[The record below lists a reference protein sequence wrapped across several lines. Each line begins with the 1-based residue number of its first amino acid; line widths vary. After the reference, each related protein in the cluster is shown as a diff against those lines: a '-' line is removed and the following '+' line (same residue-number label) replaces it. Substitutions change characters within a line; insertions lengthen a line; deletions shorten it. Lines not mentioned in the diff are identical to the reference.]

1 MRAALLSLL
10 FLVAGVVTALQT
22 NKKVSVKE
30 VVFDSAVADIIWLGS
45 DSKIVIVRTS
55 RGRVYRSINGGDV
68 WDEITDAL
76 VGSNSAKTYA
86 DYSSSGSRD
95 FYLTSIAAND
105 NDKNM
110 VLAVSNHRVH
120 FISDD
125 AGQRWR
131 VVKYKGIHSYHFS
144 IQFGRSRW
152 ALMSTW
158 TEACDSRTT
167 RSDADVDPCHHSLFL
182 TQDGGRTFLLVQSYV
197 VQFDWGDR
205 AFGQEDRIYLTHFRS
220 KTGDQP
226 KLTLWSPGVDFAFS
240 DDMGHTFYQA
250 VSQGNKF
257 LISNGFI
264 FVAKLVDKRSQ
275 SVKLMVSADG
285 GDHFEA
291 ARLPVKL
298 EEKSYTILDT
308 SEGAVM
314 LHVNHESPGSGGI
327 GNVYVSDK
335 DGVRYSLSLPN
346 NVRGSNG
353 DCEFDKV
360 ASLEG
365 VYMAN
370 FMDTDF
376 DNDGYE
382 EDIMSDD
389 SSFSAANEL
398 APLKLAD
405 LQESE
410 DASFGMSRH
419 HGRGKSGKDESLIRT
434 VISFD
439 KGGVWSYLI
448 PPRVDSRGK
457 AIDCPRDRCFL
468 HLHGITNF
476 HNYAPILLIGN
487 GCNVGP
493 YLRFEKDEVNTYLS
507 RDGGLTWI
515 EAHKGAY
522 IYEFGDHGGLVV
534 MADDIQKTRQVV
546 FSWNEG
552 HSWYDFDVSEHSMAV
567 DNIVTEPTSTSTKFL
582 MHGTRSDAGVL
593 YHIDFDTLGQP
604 QCQGAWAADSSG
616 SDYETWIP
624 SDGRTSGDACLLG
637 RVMSY
642 VRRKKDSEC
651 FNGEKFERPVVRH
664 NCPCTQEDFDCE
676 LGFARKIGGTDC
688 KPVDIDAVLTPAE
701 MQCTSSGVFFA
712 DAYRKVVGDTCEGGW
727 QPQKERVPCP
737 SHSPFSR
744 GAVATLL
751 VIGFLVAVMFGGTY
765 ISGSE
770 RWKNTI
776 GNYGFETLEYVKY
789 STIGRSA
796 KLAVRATDDM
806 GPSDFDDAPQLEQ
819 YSSSVG
825 KSKKFDESGEELR
838 SIESPSGSES
848 SGGGGIPDLLGID
861 GEDDDAADSATQ
873 VRMRSGGLSSATGVV
888 PRLQPPPAGP
898 KTLPSIR
905 LLHAAAAASVAG
917 GGSYMYH
924 HTVVMTVPPESR
936 ERR

>member
-1 MRAALLSLL
+1 MGLFDLVRLFLLGIAVLSLE
-10 FLVAGVVTALQT
+10 V

-30 VVFDSAVADIIWLGS
+30 VVFDSAIADIVWLGT
-45 DSKIVIVRTS
+45 DSKVVMVRTS
-55 RGRVYRSINGGDV
+55 RGRLYRSINGGDI
-68 WDEITDAL
+68 WDEITDTLTA
-76 VGSNSAKTYA
+76 SKSAKSYA
-86 DYSSSGSRD
+86 DRSSSSGRD
-95 FYLTSIAAND
+95 IYLTSLAGNE
-105 NDKNM
+105 NDKNT
-110 VLAVSNHRVH
+110 VVAVSNHKVH

-131 VVKYKGIHSYHFS
+131 VVKYKGIHSYIFHPT
-144 IQFGRSRW
+144 RPKW

-158 TEACDSRTT
+158 TEACETRRT
-167 RSDADVDPCHHSLFL
+167 RSDGDVDPCHHSLFL

-197 VQFDWGDR
+197 VQFDWGEK
-205 AFGQEDRIYLTHFRS
+205 AFGQEDRIYLTHFRTKS
-220 KTGDQP
+220 GDQP
-226 KLTLWSPGVDFAFS
+226 KLTLWSSGVDFAYS
-240 DDMGHTFYQA
+240 DDMGHTFYRA

-264 FVAKLVDKRSQ
+264 FVAKLIDKRSQ
-275 SVKLMVSADG
+275 SVKLIVSADG
-285 GDHFEA
+285 GDHFDT

-298 EEKSYTILDT
+298 EEKSYTVLDT

-314 LHVNHESPGSGGI
+314 LHVNHESTGSGGT

-346 NVRGSNG
+346 NVRSSSG
-353 DCEFDKV
+353 DCEFDKIL
-360 ASLEG
+360 SLEG
-365 VYMAN
+365 VYLAN
-370 FMDTDF
+370 FVDTDF

-382 EDIMSDD
+382 EDIMNDED
-389 SSFSAANEL
+389 
-398 APLKLAD
+398 
-405 LQESE
+405 SE
-410 DASFGMSRH
+410 DASFAMGH
-419 HGRGKSGKDESLIRT
+419 HGRSKSGKDESMIRT

-439 KGGVWSYLI
+439 KGGIWSYLI
-448 PPRVDSRGK
+448 PPRVDSKGK
-457 AIDCPRDRCFL
+457 TIDCPRDRCFL

-476 HNYAPILLIGN
+476 HNYAPFYSLESAVGLIMGT
-487 GCNVGP
+487 GNVGP

-552 HSWYDFDVSEHSMAV
+552 HSWYDFDVSEHPMAV

-582 MHGTRSDAGVL
+582 MYGTRSDAGVL

-604 QCQGAWAADSSG
+604 QCQGAWAADSAG

-637 RVMSY
+637 RVISY

-651 FNGEKFERPVVRH
+651 FNGEKFERPVIRH
-664 NCPCTQEDFDCE
+664 NCPCTIEDYDCE
-676 LGFARKIGGTDC
+676 LGFARKIGSTDC
-688 KPVDIDAVLTPAE
+688 KPVDVDAVLTPAE
-701 MQCTSSGVFFA
+701 MVCTSSGIFFA

-727 QPQKERVPCP
+727 RPQKERVPCP

-751 VIGFLVAVMFGGTY
+751 FIAFIVAVIGGGTY
-765 ISGSE
+765 LSGSD
-770 RWKNTI
+770 RWKSTI

-796 KLAVRATDDM
+796 QLAVRATEDGD
-806 GPSDFDDAPQLEQ
+806 PDDFDDAPQLEH
-819 YSSSVG
+819 YSSRVG
-825 KSKKFDESGEELR
+825 HNKKSDDNAEELR
-838 SIESPSGSES
+838 RMDTPSGSEQS
-848 SGGGGIPDLLGID
+848 DEELGGIPDLLGIGGPD
-861 GEDDDAADSATQ
+861 ENDEAEVGTQ

-888 PRLQPPPAGP
+888 PRLQPPPTRPTMNTSDEVTDDDGQ
-898 KTLPSIR
+898 
-905 LLHAAAAASVAG
+905 LL
-917 GGSYMYH
+917 
-924 HTVVMTVPPESR
+924 
-936 ERR
+936 

>member
-1 MRAALLSLL
+1 MRAFILLLTLLLS
-10 FLVAGVVTALQT
+10 TALQTT

-30 VVFDSAVADIIWLGS
+30 VVFDSAVADMLWLGI
-45 DSKIVIVRTS
+45 DNKVVLVRTT
-55 RGRVYRSINGGDV
+55 RGRIYRSINGGDV
-68 WDEITDAL
+68 WDEITNAL
-76 VGSNSAKTYA
+76 VSSGSATTYA

-95 FYLTSIAAND
+95 FYLISMVAND

-110 VLAVSNHRVH
+110 VVAVSNHRVH

-131 VVKYKGIHSYHFS
+131 VVKYKGIHSYVFHPT
-144 IQFGRSRW
+144 RSQW

-158 TEACDSRTT
+158 TEACESRGM
-167 RSDADVDPCHHSLFL
+167 RNDADVDPCHHSLFL

-197 VQFDWGDR
+197 VQFDWGDK
-205 AFGQEDRIYLTHFRS
+205 AFSQEDRIYLTHFRFKS
-220 KTGDQP
+220 GDQP
-226 KLTLWSPGVDFAFS
+226 KLTLWSAGVDFAYS

-264 FVAKLVDKRSQ
+264 FVAKLVDKNSQ

-285 GDHFEA
+285 GEHFTA

-314 LHVNHESPGSGGI
+314 LHVNHDSPGSGGV

-360 ASLEG
+360 LSLEG

-370 FMDTDF
+370 FMDTDL
-376 DNDGYE
+376 DNDGYDE
-382 EDIMSDD
+382 EISV
-389 SSFSAANEL
+389 EG
-398 APLKLAD
+398 
-405 LQESE
+405 ETE
-410 DASFGMSRH
+410 DASFGMGRQ
-419 HGRGKSGKDESLIRT
+419 HGRGKAGKDESMIRT

-439 KGGVWSYLI
+439 KGSVWSYLI

-457 AIDCPRDRCFL
+457 AIECPRDRCFL

-476 HNYAPILLIGN
+476 HNYAPFYSLETAVGLIMGT
-487 GCNVGP
+487 GNVGP
-493 YLRFEKDEVNTYLS
+493 YLRFENDEVNTYLS

-534 MADDIQKTRQVV
+534 MADDIHKTRQVV

-552 HSWYDFDVSEHSMAV
+552 HSWYDFDVSEHAMAV

-604 QCQGAWAADSSG
+604 PCQGAWAADSAG

-624 SDGRTSGDACLLG
+624 SDGRTTGDACLLG
-637 RVMSY
+637 RVISY

-651 FNGEKFERPVVRH
+651 FNGEKFERPVIRH
-664 NCPCTQEDFDCE
+664 NCPCTKEDFDCE
-676 LGFARKIGGTDC
+676 LGFARKIGSVDC
-688 KPVDIDAVLTPAE
+688 KPVDVDA
-701 MQCTSSGVFFA
+701 CTSSGMFFA

-727 QPQKERVPCP
+727 RPQKERVPCP

-744 GAVATLL
+744 GAVATLMI
-751 VIGFLVAVMFGGTY
+751 IGFLVALMFGGTY
-765 ISGSE
+765 VSGSE

-796 KLAVRATDDM
+796 RLAVSATDDM
-806 GPSDFDDAPQLEQ
+806 NPDDFDDAPQLEH
-819 YSSSVG
+819 YSSNVG
-825 KSKKFDESGEELR
+825 KHKKFDETGEELR
-838 SIESPSGSES
+838 SIESPRSSES
-848 SGGGGIPDLLGID
+848 SGEGGGGVPDLLGID
-861 GEDDDAADSATQ
+861 DEDEDSTDSTAQ
-873 VRMRSGGLSSATGVV
+873 VRMRSGGLASATGVV
-888 PRLQPPPAGP
+888 PRLQPPPTGP
-898 KTLPSIR
+898 ASRHTNAEHGDDGP
-905 LLHAAAAASVAG
+905 LL
-917 GGSYMYH
+917 
-924 HTVVMTVPPESR
+924 
-936 ERR
+936 